1 MKRLLLFVL
10 LLVMPAI
17 GFSQDFSIDV
27 ESISDELSRV
37 YETSA
42 NNADKKHILAKEWV
56 AKTFGDYK
64 SVLQFEDDDACKIII
79 KGFSPMSDD
88 SKLSYTITIDSR
100 DDKFRVGISN
110 LEIKD
115 YVLQLSRAL
124 KTNAEDTS
132 LLDALG
138 INNQSFMDMEF
149 SDYVSINDEITN
161 NLQIIH
167 DSEDLLEKLAIRIE
181 EFKKNGNTY
190 DYSKKPKGMTK
201 TLYRQR
207 VDKGEYGGANL
218 SILKDS
224 IDIVNHRIEKAHLEN
239 NEYKQRVIDVE
250 NSLGSL
256 MESLYKTMNTK
267 DDF

>member
-10 LLVMPAI
+10 LLAMPVI

-42 NNADKKHILAKEWV
+42 NQASVKHILAKEWV

-64 SVLQFEDDDACKIII
+64 SVLQFEDDNACKIIV

-100 DDKFRVGISN
+100 DDKYRVVISD
-110 LEIKD
+110 LEIRD
-115 YVLQLSRAL
+115 YVLQVSRIL
-124 KTNAEDTS
+124 KSNAEETR
-132 LLDALG
+132 LLEEVGLND
-138 INNQSFMDMEF
+138 QSFMDMKF
-149 SDYVSINDEITN
+149 SDYVSINDDIAD
-161 NLQIIH
+161 NLQIVR
-167 DSEDLLEKLAIRIE
+167 DSEVLLERISARI
-181 EFKKNGNTY
+181 KDLKANGNAY
-190 DYSKKPKGMTK
+190 DYSKKPKDMTK

-207 VDKGEYGGANL
+207 VNKGEFGGANL
-218 SILKDS
+218 DQLNDS
-224 IDIVNHRIEKAHLEN
+224 VDIVNHRIERAYLRNK
-239 NEYKQRVIDVE
+239 EYKQRVIDVE
-250 NSLGSL
+250 NSLGGIL
-256 MESLYKTMNTK
+256 KSLYKTMNAK